1 MVGSDDDDDD
11 DESCPPPL
19 VDSSEAA
26 SGDGSSGASEAASDE
41 AWLADASRLEVVM
54 RRIQSR
60 RNEVMRRLFITWR
73 ARTISS

>member
-1 MVGSDDDDDD
+1 MVGSDDDDDA

-54 RRIQSR
+54 RPQILRGAPNHSMKNR
-60 RNEVMRRLFITWR
+60 K
-73 ARTISS
+73 